1 MLRFDPLADAL
12 HQAPYA
18 YYAHYRRIAPV
29 HWGKPVNAGIDG
41 GWYVLGDALTRTIL
55 ADQRFGRES
64 HRSADP
70 ALLPP
75 ELRELYHL
83 VDHWVMFRDPPYHTA
98 LRAALANAF
107 SRDALETM
115 RNRCRDIACAM
126 ASRIDKPAA
135 IDLMG
140 DFAIPYVLTCL
151 CLFVGVPVEDAAWI
165 RMWAKPLAQALDVKR
180 GAHAYA
186 AAGEAARAL
195 RAYVGAQLALA
206 AQRDA
211 NTVIA
216 QLGKAV
222 AFGSLGRQ
230 EAIDSIVLILV
241 TGQETSRNLICNGVL
256 SLLHHRDILT
266 DLADHPAERSAAVV
280 EETLRFESPVHL
292 AGRVAREDIE
302 YEGYRF
308 CEGDAVVCC
317 LAAANRDPQA
327 VADPN
332 RFDPSRPKIRHVS
345 FGSGIH
351 ACLGVGLARHE
362 ARAAFEA
369 LAPALRDAD
378 LVDERPV
385 WHRSVLFRS
394 LETLRVEFQ
403 GSGRSPRGRPPTPT
417 LRA

>member
-12 HQAPYA
+12 HEAPYG
-18 YYAHYRRIAPV
+18 YYARYRSIAPV

-41 GWYVLGDALTRTIL
+41 GWYILGDTLTRTIL
-55 ADQRFGRES
+55 ADNRFGRES
-64 HRSADP
+64 HRSANPD
-70 ALLPP
+70 LLPP
-75 ELRELYHL
+75 ELQELYHL

-98 LRAALANAF
+98 LRTALSNAF
-107 SRDALETM
+107 SRDALEAM
-115 RNRCRDIACAM
+115 REQCRDVASTM
-126 ASRIDKPAA
+126 VSRIETRAT
-135 IDLMG
+135 IDVMG

-151 CLFVGVPVEDAAWI
+151 CLFVGVPVEDSPWI

-180 GAHAYA
+180 GAHVYA

-195 RAYVGAQLALA
+195 RAYVGAQLKLS
-206 AQRDA
+206 AQRGA

-222 AFGSLGRQ
+222 ATGSLGRQ

-256 SLLHHRDILT
+256 SLLRHRDVLT
-266 DLADHPAERSAAVV
+266 ALAGHPAERAAAVV

-302 YEGYRF
+302 CEGYRF
-308 CEGDAVVCC
+308 CEGDSVVCC

-327 VADPN
+327 VDDPD
-332 RFDPSRPKIRHVS
+332 RFDPSRPRIRHVS

-369 LAPALRDAD
+369 LAPALRRAE
-378 LVDERPV
+378 LIDETPAWR
-385 WHRSVLFRS
+385 RSVLFRS
-394 LETLRVEFQ
+394 LETLNI
-403 GSGRSPRGRPPTPT
+403 S
-417 LRA
+417 L

>member
-12 HQAPYA
+12 HQAPYD
-18 YYAHYRRIAPV
+18 YYARYRSIAPV
-29 HWGKPVNAGIDG
+29 HWGKPINAGIDG

-55 ADQRFGRES
+55 TDHRFGRES

-70 ALLPP
+70 GLLPP

-107 SRDALETM
+107 SRDALEAM
-115 RNRCRDIACAM
+115 RDRWRDIACAM
-126 ASRIDKPAA
+126 TSRIEKRAT
-135 IDLMG
+135 IELMSE
-140 DFAIPYVLTCL
+140 FAIPYVLACL

-180 GAHAYA
+180 GSHVYA

-195 RAYVGAQLALA
+195 RAYVDTQLTLA
-206 AQRDA
+206 ARRCA
-211 NTVIA
+211 TTVVA

-222 AFGSLGRQ
+222 ALGSLGRQ
-230 EAIDSIVLILV
+230 EAIDSIILILV

-256 SLLHHRDILT
+256 SLLRHRDVLT
-266 DLADHPAERSAAVV
+266 ELADHPVERSAAVV

-292 AGRVAREDIE
+292 AGRVAREDVE
-302 YEGYRF
+302 CEGYRF

-327 VADPN
+327 VADPD

-369 LAPALRDAD
+369 LAPALRHAE
-378 LVDERPV
+378 LVDEMPV
-385 WHRSVLFRS
+385 WRRSVLFRS
-394 LETLRVEFQ
+394 LDTLWVNFHGSSRSLQ
-403 GSGRSPRGRPPTPT
+403 G
-417 LRA
+417 LR